1 MGIDRTSIQLN
12 GSAIVRAAEQAM
24 PYAARAHRALAL

>member
-1 MGIDRTSIQLN
+1 MGIDQTSIQLN

-24 PYAARAHRALAL
+24 PYWP